1 MNWRTGSE
9 RAPVGVMRAVISS
22 APESPWARASH
33 TKERAPI
40 ATLKMKTA
48 AFLIS
53 KSYQKCK
60 TKRQKFPA
68 SYPILRKRD
77 GSLLNAGLGLSTL
90 GSVLEHLGELFNL
103 FGFLD
108 HADGEDRARV

>member
-1 MNWRTGSE
+1 
-9 RAPVGVMRAVISS
+9 MRAVISS

-48 AFLIS
+48 VFLIS

-60 TKRQKFPA
+60 TKRQKFRA
-68 SYPILRKRD
+68 SYPNSGKRD
-77 GSLLNAGLGLSTL
+77 GSLLNAGCLGMRKTASACALAVAREKEKKHSEKDREEKN
-90 GSVLEHLGELFNL
+90 VKRYGEP
-103 FGFLD
+103 G
-108 HADGEDRARV
+108 GIQT